1 MRFYITYSCG
11 CGCGDN
17 SEVIEAETLK
27 EAENYA
33 RECAIEEYQSY
44 EGLHG
49 IRDWDEIR
57 DECDSDDEADDIYY
71 GEVESSIDYGAE
83 LYDETNEDHVDAYN
97 G

>member
-1 MRFYITYSCG
+1 MRYYITYSCG
-11 CGCGDN
+11 CGDN
-17 SEVIEAETLK
+17 AEVIEAETLR
-27 EAENYA
+27 EAEDYA
-33 RECAIEEYQSY
+33 CERAIEEYQSY

-57 DECDSDDEADDIYY
+57 DECDSDDEADDIYH

-83 LYDETNEDHVDAYN
+83 PYDETNEDHVDAYN